1 MTSADVRHAAARTGT
16 LAWDAAR
23 EVAHAAA
30 TPLPPREVALAD
42 ADGTVLAAPLVAVAD
57 HPPVPRSA
65 MDGYAVCGAP
75 PWRVLTP
82 ELRQSHF
89 HASTLPESGFAETT
103 WLGSLAE
110 GEACAVVTGAPLPAR
125 TTAVLADE
133 DAVRDGDLLSGA
145 APPGRHIRPVA
156 EECAAGEQVLPA
168 GSLVTPAA
176 LGLAAA
182 LGYDS
187 LLVRPLPRV
196 VALVTGNE
204 LVSGGRPGPGQVRDA
219 IGPMLPGLL
228 ARAGARPAEP
238 LAVPDDR
245 GLLRAALGAAAG
257 MPVHGDVG
265 PALGAP
271 GVPVGA
277 GEPADMVLVSGSSAA
292 GPADHL
298 RATLTELGAELLVDG
313 VRCRPGHPQAL
324 ARLGDTLV
332 VGLPGNPLAALA
344 AFLTVAVPAL
354 AGLRGEPLPGLMAV
368 PIPGGIARHPLHTR
382 LVPVA
387 VDPSGAVPV
396 GHAGSAML
404 RGAAAADAF
413 AVVDPGPADAI
424 AARLLP
430 LDPGAR
436 PWAV

>member
-1 MTSADVRHAAARTGT
+1 MTRADVWHAAAETGT

-30 TPLPPREVALAD
+30 TALAPRDVALAD
-42 ADGTVLAAPLVAVAD
+42 TDGAILAGPLVAAAD

-75 PWRVLTP
+75 PWTVV
-82 ELRQSHF
+82 EAGLR
-89 HASTLPESGFAETT
+89 
-103 WLGSLAE
+103 LAG
-110 GEACAVVTGAPLPAR
+110 GEACAVATGAALPSGA
-125 TTAVLADE
+125 TSVLADE
-133 DAVRDGDLLSGA
+133 DAVRDGALLRGA
-145 APPGRHIRPVA
+145 APPGRHIRA
-156 EECAAGEQVLPA
+156 AADECAAGEEVLPA
-168 GSLVTPAA
+168 GSRVTPAA

-182 LGYDS
+182 LGYDR
-187 LLVRPLPRV
+187 LLVHPLPRV
-196 VALVTGNE
+196 AALVTGDE
-204 LVSGGRPGPGQVRDA
+204 LVRSGRPGRGQVRDA
-219 IGPMLPGLL
+219 IGPMLPGLVT
-228 ARAGARPAEP
+228 RAGARLADPV
-238 LAVPDDR
+238 AVPDSRD
-245 GLLRAALGAAAG
+245 LLREALTDAGAA
-257 MPVHGDVG
+257 D
-265 PALGAP
+265 L
-271 GVPVGA
+271 
-277 GEPADMVLVSGSSAA
+277 VLVSGSSAA

-298 RATLTELGAELLVDG
+298 RAVLAELDAELLVDG
-313 VRCRPGHPQAL
+313 VRCRPGHPQAM
-324 ARLGDTLV
+324 ARVGHTLV

-354 AGLRGEPLPGLMAV
+354 AGLRGEPLPVLMAV
-368 PIPGGIARHPLHTR
+368 PVPGGIARHAVHTR

-387 VDPSGAVPV
+387 VGPSGAVPV

>member
-1 MTSADVRHAAARTGT
+1 VTSAHVRHTAVGAGRDGAGS

-30 TPLPPREVALAD
+30 TALPPREVGIAD

-65 MDGYAVCGAP
+65 MDGYAVSGAP
-75 PWRVLTP
+75 PWTVVNAPGT
-82 ELRQSHF
+82 
-89 HASTLPESGFAETT
+89 
-103 WLGSLAE
+103 LAE
-110 GEACAVVTGAPLPAR
+110 GEACTVVTGSPLPAG
-125 TTAVLADE
+125 TTSVLADE
-133 DAVRDGDLLSGA
+133 DAVLDGALLRGA
-145 APPGRHIRPVA
+145 APPGRHIRPAA
-156 EECAAGEQVLPA
+156 EECAAGEAVLPA
-168 GSLVTPAA
+168 GTRVTPAV

-182 LGYDS
+182 LGYDR

-196 VALVTGNE
+196 ITLVTGNE
-204 LVSGGRPGPGQVRDA
+204 LVRSGRPGPGKVRDA

-228 ARAGARPAEP
+228 ARAGARQDPASVA
-238 LAVPDDR
+238 LRDDR
-245 GLLRAALGAAAG
+245 ELLRTTLATAAA
-257 MPVHGDVG
+257 
-265 PALGAP
+265 
-271 GVPVGA
+271 
-277 GEPADMVLVSGSSAA
+277 ESADMVVVSGSSAA

-298 RATLTELGAELLVDG
+298 RAVLAELHADLLVDG

-324 ARLGDTLV
+324 ARVGRTLV

-354 AGLRGEPLPGLMAV
+354 AGLRGEPLPALMAV
-368 PIPGGIARHPLHTR
+368 PVPGGIGRHPLHTR

-387 VDPSGAVPV
+387 VEPSGAVPV
-396 GHAGSAML
+396 GHSGSAML

>member
-1 MTSADVRHAAARTGT
+1 MTRADVRHASPVTGT

-30 TPLPPREVALAD
+30 VPLPPREVALCD
-42 ADGTVLAAPLVAVAD
+42 ADGAVLAAPLVAAAD
-57 HPPVPRSA
+57 HPAVARSA
-65 MDGYAVCGAP
+65 MDGYAVRGAP
-75 PWRVLTP
+75 PWTVVERGLQ
-82 ELRQSHF
+82 ESHI
-89 HASTLPESGFAETT
+89 HEAHVQECGFPAMTGPS
-103 WLGSLAE
+103 LLAE
-110 GEACAVVTGAPLPAR
+110 GQACTVVTGAPLPAG

-133 DAVRDGDLLSGA
+133 DAVRDGDLLRGA
-145 APPGRHIRPVA
+145 APAGRHIRPAA
-156 EECAAGEQVLPA
+156 EECAAGEEVLPA
-168 GSLVTPAA
+168 GSRVTPVG

-182 LGYDS
+182 LGYDR

-196 VALVTGNE
+196 TALVTGNE
-204 LVSGGRPGPGQVRDA
+204 LVRSGRPGPGQVRDA
-219 IGPMLPGLL
+219 IGPMLPGLV
-228 ARAGARPAEP
+228 ARAGGRLADPV
-238 LAVPDDR
+238 AVPDSRD
-245 GLLRAALGAAAG
+245 LLRHALTDAS
-257 MPVHGDVG
+257 
-265 PALGAP
+265 
-271 GVPVGA
+271 
-277 GEPADMVLVSGSSAA
+277 ADLVLVSGSSAA

-298 RATLTELGAELLVDG
+298 RATLAELGAELLVDG

-324 ARLGDTLV
+324 ARVGDALV

-404 RGAAAADAF
+404 RGAAAADAL

>member
-1 MTSADVRHAAARTGT
+1 MTSADVRHAAAGTGT

-42 ADGTVLAAPLVAVAD
+42 GDGTVLAAPLVAVAD

-65 MDGYAVCGAP
+65 MDGHAVRGAP
-75 PWRVLTP
+75 PWTVV
-82 ELRQSHF
+82 EGG
-89 HASTLPESGFAETT
+89 LPESHIHEAQVQECGFPATT
-103 WLGSLAE
+103 WSAPLAE
-110 GEACAVVTGAPLPAR
+110 GEAYVVVTGAPLPIG

-133 DAVRDGDLLSGA
+133 DAVRDGALLRGA
-145 APPGRHIRPVA
+145 APPGRHIRPSA
-156 EECAAGEQVLPA
+156 EECAAGDEVLPA
-168 GSLVTPAA
+168 GSRVTPAV

-182 LGYDS
+182 LGYDR

-196 VALVTGNE
+196 AALVTGNE
-204 LVSGGRPGPGQVRDA
+204 LVRSGRPGPGQVRDA
-219 IGPMLPGLL
+219 IGPMLPGLVT
-228 ARAGARPAEP
+228 RAGARLANPV
-238 LAVPDDR
+238 AVPDSRD
-245 GLLRAALGAAAG
+245 LLRAAL
-257 MPVHGDVG
+257 
-265 PALGAP
+265 
-271 GVPVGA
+271 
-277 GEPADMVLVSGSSAA
+277 ADASADLVLVSGSSAA

-298 RATLTELGAELLVDG
+298 RVVLTELGAELLVDG

-324 ARLGDTLV
+324 ARFGGTLV

-368 PIPGGIARHPLHTR
+368 PVPGGIARHPVHTR

-387 VDPSGAVPV
+387 VEPYGAVPV

-404 RGAAAADAF
+404 RGAAVADAL

>member
-1 MTSADVRHAAARTGT
+1 MTSAELRHAAAATGS

-30 TPLPPREVALAD
+30 TALPPREVALAD
-42 ADGTVLAAPLVAVAD
+42 ADGTVLAAPLVAAAD

-65 MDGYAVCGAP
+65 MDGYAVSGAP
-75 PWRVLTP
+75 PWTVAKVQAGLQPGR
-82 ELRQSHF
+82 
-89 HASTLPESGFAETT
+89 
-103 WLGSLAE
+103 LAA
-110 GEACAVVTGAPLPAR
+110 GEACAVVTGSPLPAG
-125 TTAVLADE
+125 TTSVLADE
-133 DAVRDGDLLSGA
+133 DAVRDGALLRGA
-145 APPGRHIRPVA
+145 APSGRHIRPAA
-156 EECAAGEQVLPA
+156 EECAAGESVLPA
-168 GSLVTPAA
+168 GTRVTPAV

-182 LGYDS
+182 LGYDR

-196 VALVTGNE
+196 VTLVTGNE
-204 LVSGGRPGPGQVRDA
+204 LVHSGRPGPGAVRDA

-228 ARAGARPAEP
+228 ARAGARQDPGSAA
-238 LAVPDDR
+238 LRDDR
-245 GLLRAALGAAAG
+245 ELLRATLATA
-257 MPVHGDVG
+257 V
-265 PALGAP
+265 
-271 GVPVGA
+271 
-277 GEPADMVLVSGSSAA
+277 ESADMVLVSGSSAA

-298 RATLTELGAELLVDG
+298 RAVLAELHADLLVDG

-324 ARLGDTLV
+324 ARVGDTLV
-332 VGLPGNPLAALA
+332 VGLPGNPLAALT

-354 AGLRGEPLPGLMAV
+354 AGLRGEPLPALMAV
-368 PIPGGIARHPLHTR
+368 PVPGGIARHPVHTR

-387 VDPSGAVPV
+387 VEPSGAVPV
-396 GHAGSAML
+396 GHGGSAML

-413 AVVDPGPADAI
+413 AVVDPGRADAI

>member
-1 MTSADVRHAAARTGT
+1 VTSAHVRHAAVDAGS

-30 TPLPPREVALAD
+30 TALPPREIALAD
-42 ADGTVLAAPLVAVAD
+42 ADGTMLAAPLVAVAD

-65 MDGYAVCGAP
+65 MDGYAVSGAP
-75 PWRVLTP
+75 PWTVVGGGL
-82 ELRQSHF
+82 QHGG
-89 HASTLPESGFAETT
+89 HAATGRPGT
-103 WLGSLAE
+103 LAE
-110 GEACAVVTGAPLPAR
+110 GEACAVVTGSPLPAG
-125 TTAVLADE
+125 TTSVLADE
-133 DAVRDGDLLSGA
+133 DAVRDGALLRGA
-145 APPGRHIRPVA
+145 APPGRHIRPAA
-156 EECAAGEQVLPA
+156 EECAAGEAVLPA
-168 GSLVTPAA
+168 GSRVTPAV

-182 LGYDS
+182 LGYDR

-196 VALVTGNE
+196 VTLVTGNE
-204 LVSGGRPGPGQVRDA
+204 LVHSGRPGPGVVRDA

-228 ARAGARPAEP
+228 RRAGARQDPASVA
-238 LAVPDDR
+238 LRDDR
-245 GLLRAALGAAAG
+245 ELLRTALATAAAESA
-257 MPVHGDVG
+257 DV
-265 PALGAP
+265 
-271 GVPVGA
+271 
-277 GEPADMVLVSGSSAA
+277 VLVSGSSAA

-298 RATLTELGAELLVDG
+298 RATLAELHADLLVDG

-324 ARLGDTLV
+324 ARLGHTLV

-354 AGLRGEPLPGLMAV
+354 AGLRGEPLPALMAV
-368 PIPGGIARHPLHTR
+368 PVPGGIGRHPLHTR

-387 VDPSGAVPV
+387 VEPSGAVPV
-396 GHAGSAML
+396 GHSGSAML

-413 AVVDPGPADAI
+413 AVVDPGSADAI

>member
-1 MTSADVRHAAARTGT
+1 MTTAGVRHTAVAAGSLT
-16 LAWDAAR
+16 WDAAR

-30 TPLPPREVALAD
+30 TALPACEVALAD
-42 ADGTVLAAPLVAVAD
+42 AGGTVLAAPLVAAGD

-75 PWRVLTP
+75 PWTVVEAAARPAT
-82 ELRQSHF
+82 
-89 HASTLPESGFAETT
+89 
-103 WLGSLAE
+103 LAE
-110 GEACAVVTGAPLPAR
+110 GAACPVVTGAPLPVG
-125 TTAVLADE
+125 TTSVLTDE
-133 DAVRDGDLLSGA
+133 DAVRDGVLLRGA
-145 APPGRHIRPVA
+145 APRGHHIRPAA
-156 EECAAGEQVLPA
+156 EECVAGEAVLPA
-168 GSLVTPAA
+168 GTLVTPAV

-182 LGYDS
+182 LGHDA

-196 VALVTGNE
+196 AALVTGNE
-204 LVSGGRPGPGQVRDA
+204 LVGSGRPGPGQVRDA

-228 ARAGARPAEP
+228 ARAGARPDIAP
-238 LAVPDDR
+238 VALRDDR
-245 GLLRAALGAAAG
+245 ELLRSALVTAARGAA
-257 MPVHGDVG
+257 D
-265 PALGAP
+265 L
-271 GVPVGA
+271 
-277 GEPADMVLVSGSSAA
+277 VLVSGSSAA

-298 RATLTELGAELLVDG
+298 RAVLTDLHADLLVDG

-324 ARLGDTLV
+324 ARVDGTLV

-354 AGLRGEPLPGLMAV
+354 AGLRGEPLPALMAV
-368 PIPGGIARHPLHTR
+368 PVPGGLPRHPLHTR

-387 VDPSGAVPV
+387 VGPAGAVPV
-396 GHAGSAML
+396 GHGGSAML

-413 AVVDPGPADAI
+413 AVVDPGQADAI
-424 AARLLP
+424 AARILP

>member
-1 MTSADVRHAAARTGT
+1 MTGAHVRHAAAVETGR

-30 TPLPPREVALAD
+30 AALPPCEVALAD

-75 PWRVLTP
+75 PWTVVDGG
-82 ELRQSHF
+82 LRRGH
-89 HASTLPESGFAETT
+89 
-103 WLGSLAE
+103 LAV
-110 GEACAVVTGAPLPAR
+110 GEACAVVTGSPLPAG
-125 TTAVLADE
+125 TTSVLADE
-133 DAVRDGDLLSGA
+133 DAVREGALLRGA
-145 APPGRHIRPVA
+145 APPGRHIRPAA
-156 EECAAGEQVLPA
+156 EECATGEALLSA
-168 GSLVTPAA
+168 GSRVTPAV

-182 LGYDS
+182 LGYDR

-196 VALVTGNE
+196 VTLVTGNE
-204 LVSGGRPGPGQVRDA
+204 LVHSGRPGPGVVRDA

-228 ARAGARPAEP
+228 VRAGARHDPGSVS
-238 LAVPDDR
+238 LRDDR
-245 GLLRAALGAAAG
+245 ELLRTTLAAAAG
-257 MPVHGDVG
+257 LDR
-265 PALGAP
+265 AS
-271 GVPVGA
+271 
-277 GEPADMVLVSGSSAA
+277 EPADLVLVSGSSAA

-298 RATLTELGAELLVDG
+298 RAVLAELHAELLVDG

-324 ARLGDTLV
+324 ARVGHTLV

-344 AFLTVAVPAL
+344 AFLTMAVPAL
-354 AGLRGEPLPGLMAV
+354 AGLRGEPLPALMAV
-368 PIPGGIARHPLHTR
+368 PVPGGIGRHSQHTR

-387 VDPSGAVPV
+387 VEPSGAVPV
-396 GHAGSAML
+396 GHGGSAML

-424 AARLLP
+424 AARLLT

>member
-1 MTSADVRHAAARTGT
+1 MTGT

-30 TPLPPREVALAD
+30 AALPAREVDLAD
-42 ADGTVLAAPLVAVAD
+42 ADGAVLAAPLVAAAD

-65 MDGYAVCGAP
+65 MDGYAVRGAP
-75 PWRVLTP
+75 PWTVVGRGL
-82 ELRQSHF
+82 Q
-89 HASTLPESGFAETT
+89 ESGFPAVTGPA
-103 WLGSLAE
+103 LLSE
-110 GEACAVVTGAPLPAR
+110 GEACAVVTGAPLPAGA
-125 TTAVLADE
+125 TAVLADE
-133 DAVRDGDLLSGA
+133 DAVRDGDLLRGA
-145 APPGRHIRPVA
+145 APRGRHIRPAA
-156 EECAAGEQVLPA
+156 EECTAGDEVLPA
-168 GSLVTPAA
+168 GSRVTPVA

-182 LGYDS
+182 LGHDR
-187 LLVRPLPRV
+187 LLVHPMPRV
-196 VALVTGNE
+196 TALVTGDE
-204 LVSGGRPGPGQVRDA
+204 LVRSGPPGPGRVRDA
-219 IGPMLPGLL
+219 IGPMLPGLV
-228 ARAGARPAEP
+228 ARAGARLAEP
-238 LAVPDDR
+238 VAVPDSR
-245 GLLRAALGAAAG
+245 TLLRAALAAATG
-257 MPVHGDVG
+257 S
-265 PALGAP
+265 
-271 GVPVGA
+271 
-277 GEPADMVLVSGSSAA
+277 ADLVLVSGSSAA

-298 RATLTELGAELLVDG
+298 RATLGELGAELLVDG

-324 ARLGDTLV
+324 ARVGDTLV

-354 AGLRGEPLPGLMAV
+354 AGLRGEPLPALMAV
-368 PIPGGIARHPLHTR
+368 PVQGGIARHPVHTR

-387 VDPSGAVPV
+387 VEPSGAVPV
-396 GHAGSAML
+396 GRAGSAML

>member
-1 MTSADVRHAAARTGT
+1 MTSADVRHAATSTGT

-30 TPLPPREVALAD
+30 TPLPPREIAIAD
-42 ADGTVLAAPLVAVAD
+42 ADGTVLAAPLVAAAD

-65 MDGYAVCGAP
+65 MDGYAVSGAP
-75 PWRVLTP
+75 PWRVAP
-82 ELRQSHF
+82 
-89 HASTLPESGFAETT
+89 
-103 WLGSLAE
+103 GSQHRRLAE
-110 GEACAVVTGAPLPAR
+110 GEACQVVTGAPLPAG

-133 DAVRDGDLLSGA
+133 DAVRDGDLLRGA
-145 APPGRHIRPVA
+145 APPGRHIRPAA
-156 EECAAGEQVLPA
+156 EECAAGDVVLPA
-168 GSLVTPAA
+168 GSRMTPAA

-182 LGYDS
+182 LGYDRV
-187 LLVRPLPRV
+187 LVHPMPQV
-196 VALVTGNE
+196 IALVTGNE
-204 LVSGGRPGPGQVRDA
+204 LVRSGRPGPGRVRDA
-219 IGPMLPGLL
+219 IGPMLPGL
-228 ARAGARPAEP
+228 ATRAGARLADPV
-238 LAVPDDR
+238 AVPDDR
-245 GLLRAALGAAAG
+245 DLMHDALASATGAA
-257 MPVHGDVG
+257 D
-265 PALGAP
+265 L
-271 GVPVGA
+271 
-277 GEPADMVLVSGSSAA
+277 VLVSGSSAA

-298 RATLTELGAELLVDG
+298 RATLVELGAEFLVDG

-324 ARLGDTLV
+324 ARVGGTLV

-354 AGLRGEPLPGLMAV
+354 AGLRGEPLPALMAV
-368 PIPGGIARHPLHTR
+368 PVPGGIARHPLHTR

-387 VDPSGAVPV
+387 VEPSGAVPV

>member
-1 MTSADVRHAAARTGT
+1 MTSADVRHAAAGTGT

-30 TPLPPREVALAD
+30 TPLPLREVGLAD
-42 ADGTVLAAPLVAVAD
+42 ADGAVLAAPLVAATD

-65 MDGYAVCGAP
+65 MDGYAVRGAP
-75 PWRVLTP
+75 PWTVVDPGLKR
-82 ELRQSHF
+82 HF
-89 HASTLPESGFAETT
+89 HASTLHESGFAAMR
-103 WLGSLAE
+103 LAE
-110 GEACAVVTGAPLPAR
+110 GEACAVVTGAPLPAG

-133 DAVRDGDLLSGA
+133 DAVREGALLRGA
-145 APPGRHIRPVA
+145 APPGRHIRAAA
-156 EECAAGEQVLPA
+156 EECAAGDEVLPA
-168 GSLVTPAA
+168 GSRVTPAV

-182 LGYDS
+182 LGYDR
-187 LLVRPLPRV
+187 LLVRPRPHV
-196 VALVTGNE
+196 AALVTGDE
-204 LVSGGRPGPGQVRDA
+204 LVSSGRPGPGLVRDA

-228 ARAGARPAEP
+228 ARAGARPTDPVA
-238 LAVPDDR
+238 LPDDR
-245 GLLRAALGAAAG
+245 DLLRAALGAAAG
-257 MPVHGDVG
+257 MPVHGEDG
-265 PALGAP
+265 
-271 GVPVGA
+271 
-277 GEPADMVLVSGSSAA
+277 GEPADLVLVSGSSAA

-298 RATLTELGAELLVDG
+298 RGVLDALGAELLVDG

-324 ARLGDTLV
+324 ARLGSTLV

-354 AGLRGEPLPGLMAV
+354 AGLRGEPLPALMAV
-368 PIPGGIARHPLHTR
+368 PIPGGSARHPVHTR

-387 VDPSGAVPV
+387 VDSSGAVPV

-404 RGAAAADAF
+404 RGAATADAF

>member
-1 MTSADVRHAAARTGT
+1 MTSADVQHSALEAGP

-30 TPLPPREVALAD
+30 PALPPSEVPLAD
-42 ADGTVLAAPLVAVAD
+42 ADGAVLAAPLVAAAD

-65 MDGYAVCGAP
+65 MDGYAVRGDP
-75 PWRVLTP
+75 PWTVVQR
-82 ELRQSHF
+82 ELQESHF
-89 HASTLPESGFAETT
+89 HEAHVHESGFPETT
-103 WLGSLAE
+103 WPALLAE
-110 GEACAVVTGAPLPAR
+110 GEACAVVTGAPLPVGAS
-125 TTAVLADE
+125 AVLADE
-133 DAVRDGDLLSGA
+133 DAVRDGTLLRGA
-145 APPGRHIRPVA
+145 APPGRHIRAAA
-156 EECAAGEQVLPA
+156 EECSAGEEVLPA
-168 GSLVTPAA
+168 GSRVTPAA

-182 LGYDS
+182 LGYDR
-187 LLVRPLPRV
+187 LLVHPLPRV
-196 VALVTGNE
+196 AALVTGNE
-204 LVSGGRPGPGQVRDA
+204 LVRSGRPGPGQVRDA

-228 ARAGARPAEP
+228 TRAGAR
-238 LAVPDDR
+238 LASAVALPDDR
-245 GLLRAALGAAAG
+245 DLLRAALADTGA
-257 MPVHGDVG
+257 D
-265 PALGAP
+265 L
-271 GVPVGA
+271 
-277 GEPADMVLVSGSSAA
+277 VLVSGSSAA

-298 RATLTELGAELLVDG
+298 RAVLGELHADLLVDG
-313 VRCRPGHPQAL
+313 VRCRPGHPQAM
-324 ARLGDTLV
+324 ARVGDTLV

-354 AGLRGEPLPGLMAV
+354 AGLRGEPIPALMAV
-368 PIPGGIARHPLHTR
+368 PVPGGIARHPLHTR

-387 VDPSGAVPV
+387 VEPSGAVPV

-404 RGAAAADAF
+404 RGVAVADAF

>member
-1 MTSADVRHAAARTGT
+1 MTTAGVRHTAVAAGSLT
-16 LAWDAAR
+16 WDAAR

-30 TPLPPREVALAD
+30 TALPACEVALAD
-42 ADGTVLAAPLVAVAD
+42 AGGTVLAAPLVAAGD

-75 PWRVLTP
+75 PWTVVEAAARPAT
-82 ELRQSHF
+82 
-89 HASTLPESGFAETT
+89 
-103 WLGSLAE
+103 LAE
-110 GEACAVVTGAPLPAR
+110 GAACPVVTGAPLPVG
-125 TTAVLADE
+125 TTSVLTDE
-133 DAVRDGDLLSGA
+133 DAVRDGVLLRGA
-145 APPGRHIRPVA
+145 APRGHHIRPAA
-156 EECAAGEQVLPA
+156 EECVAGEAVLPA
-168 GSLVTPAA
+168 GTLVTPAV

-182 LGYDS
+182 LGHDA

-196 VALVTGNE
+196 AALVTGNE
-204 LVSGGRPGPGQVRDA
+204 LVGSGRPGPGQVRDA

-228 ARAGARPAEP
+228 ARAGARPDIAP
-238 LAVPDDR
+238 VALRDDR
-245 GLLRAALGAAAG
+245 ELLRSALVTAARDAA
-257 MPVHGDVG
+257 D
-265 PALGAP
+265 L
-271 GVPVGA
+271 
-277 GEPADMVLVSGSSAA
+277 VLVSGSSAA

-298 RATLTELGAELLVDG
+298 RAVLTDLHADLLVDG

-324 ARLGDTLV
+324 ARVDGTLV

-354 AGLRGEPLPGLMAV
+354 AGLRGEPLPALMAV
-368 PIPGGIARHPLHTR
+368 PVPGGLPRHPLHTR

-387 VDPSGAVPV
+387 VGPAGAVPV
-396 GHAGSAML
+396 GHGGSAML

-413 AVVDPGPADAI
+413 AVVDPGQADAI
-424 AARLLP
+424 AARILP

>member
-1 MTSADVRHAAARTGT
+1 MTNADVRHAATGTGT

-30 TPLPPREVALAD
+30 TPLPPRDVALAD
-42 ADGTVLAAPLVAVAD
+42 ADGAVLAAPLVAAAD

-65 MDGYAVCGAP
+65 MDGYAVRGAP
-75 PWRVLTP
+75 PWTVVERRLQ
-82 ELRQSHF
+82 ESHV
-89 HASTLPESGFAETT
+89 HETQLQESGFPATT
-103 WLGSLAE
+103 WPPLLAG
-110 GEACAVVTGAPLPAR
+110 GEACAVVTGAPLPAG

-133 DAVRDGDLLSGA
+133 DAVRDGALLRGA
-145 APPGRHIRPVA
+145 APPGRHIRAAA
-156 EECAAGEQVLPA
+156 EECAAGEEVLPT
-168 GSLVTPAA
+168 GSRVTPAV

-182 LGYDS
+182 LGYDR
-187 LLVRPLPRV
+187 LLVRPRPRV
-196 VALVTGNE
+196 TAFVTGDE
-204 LVSGGRPGPGQVRDA
+204 LVRSGRPGPGLVRDA

-228 ARAGARPAEP
+228 ARAGARSTEP
-238 LAVPDDR
+238 VALPDDR
-245 GLLRAALGAAAG
+245 DLLRASLAAAAG
-257 MPVHGDVG
+257 MPLRGE
-265 PALGAP
+265 A
-271 GVPVGA
+271 
-277 GEPADMVLVSGSSAA
+277 EPADLVLVSGSSAA

-298 RATLTELGAELLVDG
+298 RVVLDELGAELLVDG

-324 ARLGDTLV
+324 ARLGGTLV

-354 AGLRGEPLPGLMAV
+354 AGLRGEPLPALMAV
-368 PIPGGIARHPLHTR
+368 PVPGGIARHPVHTR

-387 VDPSGAVPV
+387 VDQSGAVPV

-404 RGAAAADAF
+404 RGAATADAF

>member
-1 MTSADVRHAAARTGT
+1 MTTADVRPAATCSGT

-30 TPLPPREVALAD
+30 RALAPREIALAE

-65 MDGYAVCGAP
+65 MDGYAVRGAP
-75 PWRVLTP
+75 PWTVVERGLQ
-82 ELRQSHF
+82 ESHI
-89 HASTLPESGFAETT
+89 HEAHVQESGFPATAAPALLT
-103 WLGSLAE
+103 E
-110 GEACAVVTGAPLPAR
+110 GEACAVVTGAPLPAG

-133 DAVRDGDLLSGA
+133 DAVRDGALLRGA
-145 APPGRHIRPVA
+145 APPGRHIRPAA
-156 EECAAGEQVLPA
+156 EECAAGEVVLPA
-168 GSLVTPAA
+168 GSRVTPAA

-182 LGYDS
+182 LGHDR
-187 LLVRPLPRV
+187 LLVHPLPRV
-196 VALVTGNE
+196 AALVTGNE
-204 LVSGGRPGPGQVRDA
+204 LVRSGRPGPGRVRDA
-219 IGPMLPGLL
+219 IGPMLPGLVT
-228 ARAGARPAEP
+228 RAGAR
-238 LAVPDDR
+238 LADPVAVRDGRD
-245 GLLRAALGAAAG
+245 LMHAALAAA
-257 MPVHGDVG
+257 VG
-265 PALGAP
+265 S
-271 GVPVGA
+271 
-277 GEPADMVLVSGSSAA
+277 ADLVLVSGSSAA

-298 RATLTELGAELLVDG
+298 RPALTELGAELLVDG

-324 ARLGDTLV
+324 ARIGDALV

-368 PIPGGIARHPLHTR
+368 PVPGGIARHPVHTR

-387 VDPSGAVPV
+387 VEPYGAVPV